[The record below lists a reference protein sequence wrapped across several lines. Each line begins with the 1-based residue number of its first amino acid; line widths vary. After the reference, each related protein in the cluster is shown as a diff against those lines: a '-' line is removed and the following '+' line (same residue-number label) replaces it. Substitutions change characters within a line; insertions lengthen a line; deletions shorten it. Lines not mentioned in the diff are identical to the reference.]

1 MTPPLLAQLGTW
13 APYGCFLALVLFMLA
28 LDLGVFH
35 RRAGEESLAKAL
47 GWTVAWIAM
56 AGLFAVAVFFAY
68 ENHWLGLGL
77 GVPQAGGGLA
87 DVSGATALEQFATG
101 YLLEKSL
108 SMDNVFIISVLFASF
123 GVPAAWQH
131 RTLFWGILGALLM
144 RGAMIGAG
152 AQLVHRFD
160 WILVLFGAFLVFTA
174 VKMGLAGEAAETD
187 PSRNPAVRLA
197 RRCLPVSGDF
207 DGPRFFTVQNGRRL
221 ATPLFLALVA
231 VEFTDLVFA
240 LDSIPAV
247 FGVTRDPFIV
257 LTSNIFAILGLRA
270 LYFCL
275 AAMVRLFRFLKQ
287 ALVLILSFVGVKLM
301 LQTGPAHAAEL
312 LGRLGAGNLAWRNVH
327 LPDWLSLAVVGTLLG
342 GAVAASLLTGPK
354 TPGGPGDGT

>member
-1 MTPPLLAQLGTW
+1 MSHPTAY
-13 APYGCFLALVLFMLA
+13 AAFLILVVAMLA

-35 RRAGEESLAKAL
+35 RKTGTESLSKAL
-47 GWTVAWIAM
+47 GWTAVWIAA
-56 AGLFAVAVFFAY
+56 AGLFAVGVFFAY

-77 GVPQAGGGLA
+77 DVPQAGGGVA
-87 DVSGATALEQFATG
+87 TVSGGTALQQFVTG

-131 RTLFWGILGALLM
+131 RTLFWGIIGAVAM
-144 RGAMIGAG
+144 RGVMIVAG
-152 AQLVHRFD
+152 AELVHRFD

-174 VKMGLAGEAAETD
+174 IKMGMSGGEGEKD
-187 PSRNPAVRLA
+187 PAHNPAVKLA
-197 RRCLPVSGDF
+197 RRFLPVSKEF

-221 ATPLFLALVA
+221 ATPLFLTLVA
-231 VEFTDLVFA
+231 VEFTDLIFA

-247 FGVTRDPFIV
+247 FGVTHDPFIV

-275 AAMVRLFRFLKQ
+275 AAMVRLFRFLKP
-287 ALVLILSFVGVKLM
+287 ALVLILLFIGVKLM
-301 LQTGPAHAAEL
+301 LQTGPEHAARL
-312 LGRLGAGNLAWRNVH
+312 LSGMGVGDLAWKNLH
-327 LPDWLSLAVVGTLLG
+327 LPDWLSLTVVGTLLG
-342 GAVAASLLTGPK
+342 GAIGISWMMKQPNPPAD
-354 TPGGPGDGT
+354 GGGEK